1 MMRKVTAI
9 TIFKTAEGTRVSI
22 VYSEINQDGVI
33 TKDNARIDRIL
44 VDDEAVKNADELI
57 GYVQIIVDGLEW

>member
-57 GYVQIIVDGLEW
+57 GYVQIIVDGLEG

>member
-1 MMRKVTAI
+1 MRKVTAI

-57 GYVQIIVDGLEW
+57 GYVQIIVDGLEG